1 MFVLSKLATSSFAMA
16 RLELRCSELDR
27 AVLQLNEISKH
38 VWPTKNAIY
47 MLVFFSFLL
56 CITQATC
63 NIQFLSTVG
72 EERLKKDHQ
81 SCNLGHLAT
90 GHGPA
95 PLPPKLPSG
104 FSLVNGHWPV
114 APLHSGS
121 GTWDL
126 CFVIGT
132 WDLGSGIMASNS
144 IAVYRK
150 QSMYQ
155 EKHQEYKKELLHEC
169 CFQALSSGAA
179 STSAC

>member
-1 MFVLSKLATSSFAMA
+1 MCGQQKMLSI
-16 RLELRCSELDR
+16 C
-27 AVLQLNEISKH
+27 
-38 VWPTKNAIY
+38 WC
-47 MLVFFSFLL
+47 FFSFFL

-104 FSLVNGHWPV
+104 FSPVNGHWPV

-144 IAVYRK
+144 SAVYRK